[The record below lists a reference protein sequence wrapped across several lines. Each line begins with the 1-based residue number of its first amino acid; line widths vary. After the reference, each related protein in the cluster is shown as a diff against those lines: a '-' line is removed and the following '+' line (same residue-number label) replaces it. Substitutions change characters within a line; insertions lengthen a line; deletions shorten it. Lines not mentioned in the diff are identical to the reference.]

1 MTTASYHV
9 AGPVFFPV
17 VAPSSFLPYCLLLF
31 QCSPWFF
38 IPSHPLPRTS
48 FCPIFSFQKMQGR
61 PFSHPKQPPMYFSKQ
76 MAISFCINYMTFP
89 SMLKSTVIYSYI
101 SEKIFFIPKY
111 NAKMFNFK
119 QKLKQTYI
127 IALLFLM
134 LVLKYIIL
142 SIILYLNH

>member
-1 MTTASYHV
+1 
-9 AGPVFFPV
+9 
-17 VAPSSFLPYCLLLF
+17 
-31 QCSPWFF
+31 
-38 IPSHPLPRTS
+38 
-48 FCPIFSFQKMQGR
+48 
-61 PFSHPKQPPMYFSKQ
+61 
-76 MAISFCINYMTFP
+76 MTFP